1 MEIPQ
6 HRLLEKG
13 MEMHRLH
20 RLLRLHPEMVEILLR
35 HLQEMVVML
44 LRCLLP
50 ETVEILLHHLL
61 LEMEMEMVE
70 PQEEQVGKAQN
81 LPVAL
86 VEEVE
91 TQEEEV
97 GTRQELEED
106 DDSSRF
112 DHGLDQTTN

>member
-20 RLLRLHPEMVEILLR
+20 RLLR
-35 HLQEMVVML
+35 
-44 LRCLLP
+44 LLP

-81 LPVAL
+81 LPVAS
-86 VEEVE
+86 V
-91 TQEEEV
+91 EEV